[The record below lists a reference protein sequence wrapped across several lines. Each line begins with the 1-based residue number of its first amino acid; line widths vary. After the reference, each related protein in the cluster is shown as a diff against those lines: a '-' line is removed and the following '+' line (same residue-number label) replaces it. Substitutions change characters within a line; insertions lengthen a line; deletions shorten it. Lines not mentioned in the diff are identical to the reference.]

1 MSGRVLESTGEPA
14 RGFYFAL
21 SHREVGVG
29 GGVYMPAPE
38 TLLAIRHHLVEHHRE
53 VRKIT
58 QARAVRQLFG
68 GMQGE
73 QLTRVPKGFDA
84 RHPAADLLRYKQ
96 FLLYVE
102 LAPELA
108 TTPALFPELVKH
120 FRALTPFLDFLNTPL
135 GERKPSAT

>member
-1 MSGRVLESTGEPA
+1 
-14 RGFYFAL
+14 
-21 SHREVGVG
+21 
-29 GGVYMPAPE
+29 
-38 TLLAIRHHLVEHHRE
+38 

-73 QLTRVPKGFDA
+73 QLTRVPKGFA
-84 RHPAADLLRYKQ
+84 AGHPAEDLLRYKQ

-108 TTPALFPELVKH
+108 TTPELFGELVKH
-120 FRALTPFLDFLNTPL
+120 FRAMTPFLDFLNAPL
-135 GERKPSAT
+135 AARKPSAT